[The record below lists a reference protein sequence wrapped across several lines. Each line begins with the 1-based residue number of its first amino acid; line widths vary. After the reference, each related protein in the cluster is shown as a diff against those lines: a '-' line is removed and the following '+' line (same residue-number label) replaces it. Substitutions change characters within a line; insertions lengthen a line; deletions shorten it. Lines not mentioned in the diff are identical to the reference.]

1 MDRSGLAA
9 SLASATD
16 VQRGVLLEQH
26 APLVDVGLAR
36 ALKAL
41 FDASESSDPARAVAA
56 ASALGEVARSADDH
70 ESYALAAWAAGMA
83 AQLDGQMEESLAH
96 LDEAEQRFLAL
107 GQPQAAAATQ
117 VSKLIALA
125 MLGHYDEAL
134 ACGLRARDVFE
145 AHGDTLA
152 AGKVEQNLGGIYLR
166 RDRYAE
172 AERFYYAARERFAVL
187 ADQKQLAQVDNCLAM
202 ALTWQ
207 HRFRA
212 AAQMYEQALAGA
224 VAAGLEVTQ
233 AEIES
238 NLGNLAL
245 FQGRYD
251 SALDYLERARRRY
264 AMLGMPHELAQAEQE
279 LADAYLEL
287 NLAPEAAAIYARV
300 IPTFARLGMRFEQ
313 AWALAHYSRAN
324 ALLGQADQARAQL
337 AESRALFAAE
347 GNAVCEAMVQLSE
360 AQLLYTDQRYE
371 RAAAMAGLAAAPLA
385 AAEMHGWLLLA
396 RWVHAAAL
404 AALGQRAEARAL
416 LEATLHDA
424 EQQSLPQIAQRCLT
438 TLGLLAAAAG
448 DAAAA
453 EAAFRRAVSL
463 VDDLRAPLP
472 AEEFRTAF
480 VADKLLPY
488 AELTRLC
495 LADGRVAEAL
505 GYVERARA
513 RALMDALGGGL
524 QLRLK
529 PRDSFE
535 AELLARLTEL
545 HAELNWLY
553 NQINRPPDGEAPYSA
568 EVLEELHTAAREREA
583 AIMEIARQI
592 QQRSG
597 DMPAASFQAE
607 APFDLAQLQRSLGGE
622 TALVEYFSLDGELLA
637 FVVTDAGA
645 EVVRGLGREDQVEAL
660 LEQLRFQIDSL
671 RYGAARL
678 RAHLPQLAERVRH
691 YLAGLYDLLL
701 RPVEARLGERRL
713 VVVPHRALYYIP
725 FQALHDGAGYVIERR
740 EVCYAPSAG
749 VLRHCLAVPPRPLR
763 RALLLGVP
771 DQQIPH
777 VRDEVCALAPL
788 FAESTTL
795 LDASATLAALR
806 EHAPAAD
813 VLHLACHGQFRPDNP
828 LFSSLRLADGWLT
841 VRDAYSLDLRCGLVT
856 LSACETGANM
866 IAPGDEMIG
875 LARGFISAGAPA
887 LLISLWT
894 VDDEATA
901 AFMASFYTRLQTGV
915 GLAAALRHAQR
926 EMLAQQPHPFF
937 WSSFVLVG
945 RW

>member
-9 SLASATD
+9 SLASAAE
-16 VQRGVLLEQH
+16 VERAVLLQQH
-26 APLVDVGLAR
+26 ASLVDVELAR

-41 FDASESSDPARAVAA
+41 FDASESSDPARALAA
-56 ASALGEVARSADDH
+56 AGALEEVAHCAGDQ

-83 AQLDGQMEESLAH
+83 AQLDGRMEESLAH
-96 LDEAEQRFLAL
+96 LDDAERCFQAL
-107 GQPQAAAATQ
+107 GQPQTAAATQ

-172 AERFYYAARERFAVL
+172 AERFYHAARRRFAAL

-202 ALTWQ
+202 AMTWQ
-207 HRFRA
+207 HRFQD
-212 AAQMYEQALAGA
+212 AAQMYQQALAGA
-224 VAAGLEVTQ
+224 AAAGLEVTQ

-264 AMLGMPHELAQAEQE
+264 ATLGLPHESAQAEQE

-360 AQLLYTDQRYE
+360 AQLHFTEQRYE
-371 RAAAMAGLAAAPLA
+371 RAAAMAELAAAPLA
-385 AAEMHGWLLLA
+385 AAELHSWLLLTH
-396 RWVHAAAL
+396 WVRAAAL
-404 AALGQRAEARAL
+404 AALGRRAEGQAL

-438 TLGLLAAAAG
+438 SLGWLAAAMG
-448 DAAAA
+448 DARAA
-453 EAAFRRAVSL
+453 EAAFGRAVAL
-463 VDDLRAPLP
+463 VEDLRAPLP

-480 VADKLLPY
+480 VADKLSPY
-488 AELTRLC
+488 AELARLC

-513 RALMDALGGGL
+513 RALMDTLGGGL
-524 QLRLK
+524 RLQLK

-535 AELLARLTEL
+535 AELLARLAEQR
-545 HAELNWLY
+545 AELNWLY
-553 NQINRPPDGEAPYSA
+553 SQINRPPDGEAPYSA
-568 EVLEELHTAAREREA
+568 EVLEELHAAVREREA
-583 AIMEIARQI
+583 VIMEITRQI
-592 QQRSG
+592 QQRTGSL
-597 DMPAASFQAE
+597 PAAPFQPE
-607 APFDLAQLQRSLGGE
+607 APFDLAQLQHDLAGE

-645 EVVRGLGREDQVEAL
+645 EVVRGLGREEQVEAL

-678 RAHLPQLAERVRH
+678 RTHLPQLAQRMRH

-701 RPVEARLGERRL
+701 RPIEPLLEDRRL
-713 VVVPHRALYYIP
+713 VVVPHRALYYVP
-725 FQALHDGAGYVIERR
+725 FQALHDGTGYVVERR
-740 EVCYAPSAG
+740 EICYAPSAE
-749 VLRHCLAVPPRPLR
+749 VLRYCLAVPPQPLR
-763 RALLLGVP
+763 HALLLGVP
-771 DQQIPH
+771 DPQIPR
-777 VRDEVCALAPL
+777 VRDEVCAIAPL
-788 FAESTTL
+788 FAEATAL

-806 EHAPAAD
+806 EQAPAAD
-813 VLHLACHGQFRPDNP
+813 ILHLACHGQFRPDNP

-841 VRDAYSLDLRCGLVT
+841 VRDACDLDLHCSLVT
-856 LSACETGANM
+856 LSACETGATM

-875 LARGFISAGAPA
+875 LARGFFSAGAPA
-887 LLISLWT
+887 LLVSLWT
-894 VDDEATA
+894 VDDQSTAT
-901 AFMASFYTRLQTGV
+901 FMTSFYTRLKAGA
-915 GLAAALRHAQR
+915 GPAAALRHAQR
-926 EMLAQQPHPFF
+926 ELLAQHPHPFF
-937 WSSFVLVG
+937 WSPFVLFG